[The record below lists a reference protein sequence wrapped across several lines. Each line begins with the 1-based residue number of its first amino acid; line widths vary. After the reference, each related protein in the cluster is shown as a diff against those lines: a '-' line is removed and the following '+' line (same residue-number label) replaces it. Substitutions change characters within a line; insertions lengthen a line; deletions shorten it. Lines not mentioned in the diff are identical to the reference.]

1 VIGHSSGRFRFVR
14 KIDTLAFEPIG
25 ASMHRKILLAAMTI
39 AVFGFGLRALADDDT
54 VTSLVGKPSPDFSLA
69 TYDGGTV
76 KLSDQKG
83 KVVVLDFW
91 GTWCVP
97 CRQLSLPHL
106 QELQDNKDLAAKGV
120 VLWAIDEAETVDD
133 VKKFLADNKYTFTIV
148 MDPDQKGANALL
160 VPGCPVTVV
169 VGRDGVI
176 KFAQFGYDDKTGKL
190 IDDAI
195 AKALAEPAP

>member
-1 VIGHSSGRFRFVR
+1 
-14 KIDTLAFEPIG
+14 
-25 ASMHRKILLAAMTI
+25 MHRKFWLMVIVVMSL
-39 AVFGFGLRALADDDT
+39 GFALRALADDDT
-54 VTSLVGKPSPDFSLA
+54 VTSLVGKASPDFSLS

-106 QELQDNKDLAAKGV
+106 QELQNNKDLAGKAL

-133 VKKFLADNKYTFTIV
+133 VKKFLADNKYSFTIV
-148 MDPDQKGANALL
+148 MDPDQKGADALL

-169 VGRDGVI
+169 VGRDGII
-176 KFAQFGYDDKTGKL
+176 KFAQFGYDEKTGK
-190 IDDAI
+190 IVDDAI
-195 AKALAEPAP
+195 NKALAEPAP